1 MIVDA
6 LAENIGT
13 DEYFKRMKAFSPDIV
28 IHEVAT
34 ASIKTDLENGR
45 LVKENMPDST
55 LIFCGAHY
63 GLFGDLFLKEQ
74 SFVDI
79 VVRGEYEFSLLGIAA
94 ALKKGEP
101 LSTVDGIN
109 FRDGEKV
116 IKNRD
121 RELIDINELPLPAR
135 DLLPMDIY
143 WDNPGGMPGP
153 SLQIHA
159 SRGCPYTC
167 VFCAW
172 PQIMYGGNKYRART
186 PKDVVDEIV
195 ECVGIYGFKSFYIDD
210 DTFNVG
216 KSRVLEFCDLLIK
229 SGVNIPWSVMA
240 RADTTDFETLAKM
253 KEAGLCAIKYGIES
267 GDQDVLNNSGKKLD
281 LEVAKRTVAE
291 TKKLGLKCHLTFL
304 FGLPGENDET
314 VRKTM
319 ELAFEL
325 GSDTAQFSIVTPFP
339 GSSLYTDLKEK
350 GYLVSE
356 NFDEYDGNNRSV
368 IRTEAL
374 TASDLENILR
384 TSTSR
389 WLRKT
394 LFKRVWGS
402 KAYFIGEFIKHPI
415 GTLKMAKKTLF
426 P

>member
-1 MIVDA
+1 
-6 LAENIGT
+6 
-13 DEYFKRMKAFSPDIV
+13 MKEFSPDIV
-28 IHEVAT
+28 VHEVAT

-45 LVKENMPDST
+45 LVKETLPDST
-55 LIFCGAHY
+55 LVFCGAHY
-63 GLFGDLFLKEQ
+63 AMFGGLFMKEE

-79 VVRGEYEFSLLGIAA
+79 VVRGEYEFSLLGIAD
-94 ALKKGEP
+94 ALKNGEP

-109 FRDGEKV
+109 YREGEK
-116 IKNRD
+116 IKKNRD
-121 RELIDINELPLPAR
+121 RALADISELPLPAR
-135 DLLPMDIY
+135 DLLPMDLY
-143 WDNPGGMPGP
+143 WDNPGGMPEP
-153 SLQIHA
+153 TLQIHA

-172 PQIMYGGNKYRART
+172 PQIMYGGNKYRARD

-195 ECVGIYGFKSFYIDD
+195 ECVGLYGYKSFYIDD

-216 KSRVLEFCDLLIK
+216 KKRVIEFCDLLIK
-229 SGVNIPWSVMA
+229 SGVKIPWSVMA
-240 RADTTDFETLAKM
+240 RADTTDFETLVKM

-267 GDQDVLNNSGKKLD
+267 GDQEILDNSGKSLD
-281 LEVAKRTVAE
+281 LEVARRTVAE
-291 TKKLGLKCHLTFL
+291 TKRLGLKCHLTFL
-304 FGLPGENDET
+304 FGLPGETDET

-339 GSSLYTDLKEK
+339 GSILYDDLKDK

-368 IRTEAL
+368 IRTDAL
-374 TASDLENILR
+374 TAKDLEDILKN
-384 TSTSR
+384 STSR
-389 WLRKT
+389 WYRKT

-402 KAYFIGEFIKHPI
+402 KVYFFKEFAKHPI
-415 GTLKMAKKTLF
+415 GTIKMAKRTLF